1 MKLTRKILASVI
13 ALVMVLLMLPA
24 AMAAEENVYV
34 LDVSADLE
42 AMAADAANA
51 GKEIVVNDYFT
62 VILGEKTKIDSSKKT
77 FDDGYQATQRLN
89 FQHKTKADGN
99 GVILPAVKFTTSA
112 AATIKL
118 WWVEGGDDNRQFAI
132 LNEAGEEVTRTNETL
147 AKNDKCISELTLEA
161 AGTYYLGTPD
171 GSNYLFKME
180 VTEAAAE
187 VEPPV
192 EKSYTAF
199 LQYMNANQTI
209 GNYGLCSFTVTGPD
223 TYTVSWDMYEGYD
236 ADSIMWLYIE
246 IDDAFADFT
255 AAGYTVEDVQLFID
269 GNELAVNQ
277 DFVWTYASTV
287 EGQTNDFII
296 ELYNVMGFSGP
307 LYNYGCPIDV
317 TNFALKDNVT
327 VTFTL
332 TDPNAP
338 KPCEHTNTKVEGAK
352 DATCTEAG
360 FTGNTVCADCGE
372 QIAAGEEIAVLEH
385 TYADGACTACG
396 AADPD
401 YVPGESKTITIG
413 DKTFTAAAGK
423 WTYNT
428 AITAADAAKYGMIIF
443 DKGFE
448 GSFETNGWGAAI
460 VLDGE
465 GKLVKI
471 YDGANGG
478 FHTVDGK
485 STDPLTFTTANYAV
499 VAFSELQDGE
509 MLIIFPN
516 DGVNAPDSA
525 RSFAL
530 GLRNGYCGQTATVT
544 GFTFD
549 EEPEGPSETVDLIG
563 IAVAM
568 MAASGTA
575 LVCLKKK
582 ED

>member
-34 LDVSADLE
+34 LDVSTDLE

-62 VILGEKTKIDSSKKT
+62 VILGEKTKIDGSDKT
-77 FDDGYQATQRLN
+77 FADDYVASQRLN
-89 FQHKTKADGN
+89 FQHKTKADDN

-199 LQYMNANQTI
+199 LQYMNADRTI

-338 KPCEHTNTKVEGAK
+338 KPCEHP
-352 DATCTEAG
+352 
-360 FTGNTVCADCGE
+360 
-372 QIAAGEEIAVLEH
+372 Q
-385 TYADGACTACG
+385 
-396 AADPD
+396 
-401 YVPGESKTITIG
+401 
-413 DKTFTAAAGK
+413 
-423 WTYNT
+423 
-428 AITAADAAKYGMIIF
+428 
-443 DKGFE
+443 
-448 GSFETNGWGAAI
+448 
-460 VLDGE
+460 
-465 GKLVKI
+465 
-471 YDGANGG
+471 
-478 FHTVDGK
+478 
-485 STDPLTFTTANYAV
+485 
-499 VAFSELQDGE
+499 QQR
-509 MLIIFPN
+509 
-516 DGVNAPDSA
+516 
-525 RSFAL
+525 RS
-530 GLRNGYCGQTATVT
+530 
-544 GFTFD
+544 
-549 EEPEGPSETVDLIG
+549 
-563 IAVAM
+563 
-568 MAASGTA
+568 
-575 LVCLKKK
+575 
-582 ED
+582 